1 MFIGVDILPC
11 LAELQWNVILEYNI
25 QVIWN
30 LNTQLIC
37 LWFVDFEGFFFFSIL
52 SSALY
57 ELNDW

>member
-30 LNTQLIC
+30 LNTQLIVFG
-37 LWFVDFEGFFFFSIL
+37 LWTLKDFFSSVFCL
-52 SSALY
+52 LPFM
-57 ELNDW
+57 NQMTG